1 MDLRRYHFFC
11 PTLKGE
17 IGCQTVVSG
26 ESEVRSDELE
36 ADLYEDT
43 INSLL
48 MGNQIYRTPIQKNI
62 QQEYTESIGFL
73 HAVYNDERFDI
84 LKPPKKMIDD
94 LNVSFH
100 FQFYPQNFTVTSC
113 ASNQV
118 KSFPYNKISK
128 EIFHCIQ
135 LGQVSSNLCTLF
147 SQFTSYV
154 WSDGEILVRIT
165 DYRIIPPSNFVY
177 SLKISADVIQL
188 ISDAK
193 KLHGEAE
200 LEYKKNSLLIL
211 HPLICTDPSPDVA
224 RVQSVFDCRKK
235 MWIKEKE
242 DLEPIFAEKA
252 QAMKTVES
260 VPKKHAITKIAPP
273 KPVQGI
279 KIAPSIL
286 DMFANQK

>member
-17 IGCQTVVSG
+17 VGIQTAVSG
-26 ESEVRSDELE
+26 ESESHGEELE

-73 HAVYNDERFDI
+73 RAVYNDERFDM

-100 FQFYPQNFTVTSC
+100 FQFYPQNFTVTAC

-118 KSFPYNKISK
+118 KPFPYKKTSK

-135 LGQVSSNLCTLF
+135 LGKVSSNLCSLF
-147 SQFTSYV
+147 SHFSSYNWV
-154 WSDGEILVRIT
+154 DGEILVRIT
-165 DYRIIPPSNFVY
+165 DYRIIPTANFVY
-177 SLKISADVIQL
+177 SLKISADIIQL
-188 ISDAK
+188 IADSK
-193 KLHGEAE
+193 KLNRDAD
-200 LEYKKNSLLIL
+200 LEYKKNSLLVL
-211 HPLICTDPSPDVA
+211 HPSICTDPSPDVS
-224 RVQSVFDCRKK
+224 RVQSVLDCRKK

-242 DLEPIFAEKA
+242 DIEPIFAEKA
-252 QAMKTVES
+252 QVMKTAES
-260 VPKKHAITKIAPP
+260 VPKKHAISKISRT
-273 KPVQGI
+273 KPVHGI